1 VKRRFGAI
9 EAGGTKF
16 IVAAGTGPDDLTE
29 PVRIDTT
36 DDPSATVRAAAD
48 ALKARGPLEAVGVAC
63 FGPLDLSTGTITAT
77 PKPGWKHFPI
87 RQELEQIFG
96 IPVVVDTDVNIAGLG
111 EHVWGAARTFDTFL
125 YITVGT
131 GIGGGGMAGGQLL
144 HGKQHPEMGHLLLP
158 RHPEDPAAF
167 EGVCEFHKS
176 CLEGLASG
184 PAMKARWGVPGHQ
197 LPPGHIAWQIEA
209 YYLAE
214 AVVNFICTLSPQ
226 KIILGGGVMDQ
237 AHLFPMIRGN
247 VAELM
252 RGYVEVPDIVPP
264 EQKWCGVLGA
274 IALAE
279 RHQRL

>member
-1 VKRRFGAI
+1 MTRRFGGI

-16 IVAAGTGPDDLTE
+16 IVATGTGPQDLTN

-36 DDPSATVRAAAD
+36 DDPRATVRAAAD
-48 ALKARGPLEAVGVAC
+48 ALRAGGPLDAVGVAC
-63 FGPLDLSTGTITAT
+63 FGPLDLTTGTITAT

-87 RQELEQIFG
+87 RQELEQILG
-96 IPVVVDTDVNIAGLG
+96 IPVAVDTDVNVAGLG

-125 YITVGT
+125 YLTVGT

-158 RHPEDPAAF
+158 RHPDDPSSF
-167 EGVCEFHKS
+167 EGICEFHKG

-184 PAMKARWGVPGHQ
+184 PAMRARWGVPGNQ
-197 LPPGHIAWQIEA
+197 LPPGHVAWQIEA
-209 YYLAE
+209 YYLAV
-214 AVVNFICTLSPQ
+214 AIVNFICTLSPQ

-274 IALAE
+274 LALAE
-279 RHQRL
+279 RLR

>member
-1 VKRRFGAI
+1 MKRRFGAI

-16 IVAAGTGPDDLTE
+16 IVAAGTGPDDLTD

-36 DDPSATVRAAAD
+36 DDPRATVRAAAD

-63 FGPLDLSTGTITAT
+63 FGPVDLSTGTITAT

-87 RQELEQIFG
+87 RQELEQILG
-96 IPVVVDTDVNIAGLG
+96 IPVVVDTDVNVAGLG

-158 RHPEDPAAF
+158 RHPEDPASF
-167 EGVCEFHKS
+167 EGTCEFHKG

-184 PAMKARWGVPGHQ
+184 PAMKARWGVPGYQ

-237 AHLFPMIRGN
+237 THLFPMIRGN

-252 RGYVEVPDIVPP
+252 RGYVDVPDIVPP

-279 RHQRL
+279 RHRR